1 MLISFVRIPQ
11 IDKKFLIINNM
22 LRFFG
27 ICIVTAIIA
36 WDSVR
41 SLPHPPATTAAPFK
55 QSYDN
60 KFDNVDLD
68 EILGQERLL
77 KNYVKCL
84 EGTGPCTPDGK
95 MLKETIP
102 DAMATDCA
110 KCTPKQKYGSE
121 KVTHFLIDN
130 RPEDWERLEKIYD
143 PAGTYRTAY
152 LMGKGEKKK
161 TNLAITTTERN
172 NDSIPNA

>member
-1 MLISFVRIPQ
+1 MLISFVRILQ
-11 IDKKFLIINNM
+11 IDKEFLIINNM

-36 WDSVR
+36 WDSVK

-77 KNYVKCL
+77 KNYIKCL
-84 EGTGPCTPDGK
+84 EGAGPCTPDGK
-95 MLKETIP
+95 MLKGYANFRDNTGRYGDRLRQMYPETEIRFGEG
-102 DAMATDCA
+102 DAFLNRQSSRGLGTFGENLRSRRDISNRVLGGESG
-110 KCTPKQKYGSE
+110 KQGYKLSDHY
-121 KVTHFLIDN
+121 
-130 RPEDWERLEKIYD
+130 Y
-143 PAGTYRTAY
+143 
-152 LMGKGEKKK
+152 
-161 TNLAITTTERN
+161 
-172 NDSIPNA
+172 

>member
-1 MLISFVRIPQ
+1 
-11 IDKKFLIINNM
+11 M

-36 WDSVR
+36 WESVR

-95 MLKETIP
+95 MLKGTYVMQILETIP

-152 LMGKGEKKK
+152 LMGKAEK
-161 TNLAITTTERN
+161 TRANLAIATTEGS